1 MKNLSGPTISGCFV
15 TAGASITIS
24 LDAAR
29 MGGEDVTV
37 QPFDTNV
44 SSCANG
50 LPLLRVL
57 PQTFACACCWT
68 DMSPLKRC
76 SAAQSCVQGLALTR
90 RR

>member
-1 MKNLSGPTISGCFV
+1 MKNLSGPTISGCSV
-15 TAGASITIS
+15 TAGASIEIS
-24 LDAAR
+24 LDAGR

-50 LPLLRVL
+50 LPLTRVL
-57 PQTFACACCWT
+57 PQTIALCCWT
-68 DMSPLKRC
+68 DMSPLNRC